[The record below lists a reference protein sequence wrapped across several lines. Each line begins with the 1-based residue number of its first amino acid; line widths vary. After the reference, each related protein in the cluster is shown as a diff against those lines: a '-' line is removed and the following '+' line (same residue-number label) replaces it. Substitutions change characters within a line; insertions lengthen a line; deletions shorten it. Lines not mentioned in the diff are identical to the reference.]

1 MNASSGLAEKAA
13 EDIIAAT
20 PAAVKNVNDFT
31 KEIFHTRGGRI
42 GSGMGSVVE
51 ALWGFHT
58 NKLLHSS
65 DYELGWIYGH
75 EYNDFACILSSEL
88 WEPSTRTGELLRIEV
103 KSMVASADE
112 SKAHFDRLIHEFD
125 QNELLAVFLW
135 DWTSVSEESKMVYP
149 AILDYFVGL
158 AIPVAR
164 LRDEL
169 HLSRGGTF
177 VSAANCPDNCDTR
190 CSHIGEPLNAAGVRE
205 RRSGP
210 TKARGANVSYAAN
223 FGGLLRMLGSRG
235 SDGRNILRQ
244 HYTSD
249 PTTARFLDFMSKNFP
264 RVARSMS

>member
-1 MNASSGLAEKAA
+1 MNPSENLAEKAA

-20 PAAVKNVNDFT
+20 PSAVQNVNKFT

-65 DYELGWIYGH
+65 EYELGWIYGH

-88 WEPSTRTGELLRIEV
+88 WEPSTKAGELLRVEV

-112 SKAHFDRLIHEFD
+112 SKAHFDRLLHEFD
-125 QNELLAVFLW
+125 RNELLAVFLW
-135 DWTSVSEESKMVYP
+135 DWTLVSEKNKMVYP

-169 HLSRGGTF
+169 HLGRGGTF
-177 VSAANCPDNCDTR
+177 VSAESCPDKCGAQCT
-190 CSHIGEPLNAAGVRE
+190 HIGEPLNAAGVRE

-210 TKARGANVSYAAN
+210 AKAKGPNVSYAAN

-235 SDGRNILRQ
+235 SGGREILRK
-244 HYTSD
+244 HYKSD
-249 PTTARFLDFMSKNFP
+249 PTTARFLDFMSRNFP
-264 RVARSMS
+264 RVAKSMS